1 MTAIS
6 WFLEFTA
13 GTIGMVLRY
22 MEWGVNV
29 SDLNAFLCL
38 AVIDIGLNFIVIPS
52 SYILSNGVVKGLII
66 AEGWCEAL
74 KPSQNS
80 GKVQPAH
87 NEDVPPSKAANPIPR
102 PIPTISGNIDQLVS
116 RNGLHNLGREL
127 NNLPLAA
134 DRQLF
139 QGIETIGISHERD
152 QLTQS
157 GHDGS
162 DNDIELVVM
171 SNSQEGASAREERDH
186 RRPKMSKTAWN

>member
-66 AEGWCEAL
+66 AEGWCEAI
-74 KPSQNS
+74 KPSKTS
-80 GKVQPAH
+80 AKVQPAH
-87 NEDVPPSKAANPIPR
+87 NEDIPPPKAANPIPP
-102 PIPTISGNIDQLVS
+102 PIPTISGNLNQLVS
-116 RNGLHNLGREL
+116 RNELHNLGREF
-127 NNLPLAA
+127 NDRPLAA
-134 DRQLF
+134 DRQSF
-139 QGIETIGISHERD
+139 QGIETIGISHERN

-157 GHDGS
+157 GHDES
-162 DNDIELVVM
+162 DNDIELIVMNNPTRRSSGQDVVT
-171 SNSQEGASAREERDH
+171 NIITKG
-186 RRPKMSKTAWN
+186 PIIAWE